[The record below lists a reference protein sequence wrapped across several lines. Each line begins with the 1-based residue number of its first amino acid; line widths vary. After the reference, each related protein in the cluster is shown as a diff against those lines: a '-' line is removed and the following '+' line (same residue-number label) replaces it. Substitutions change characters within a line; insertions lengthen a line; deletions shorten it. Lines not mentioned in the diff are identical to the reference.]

1 MWYNKENKVDGSYLV
16 ESPPRSHIFELN
28 RNKNMMNRRMEAS
41 MNIISQPGERVNI
54 ISGNIPKIIQTAV
67 LDEGEKWEMH
77 KLRIPDVAAKLAR
90 IGQPGRAYRMEHCAE
105 MLVYQW
111 CKNCGR
117 KHIITAQLCRDR
129 FCPVCGWRLSLKR
142 FATMV
147 DIVQGLRREHPD
159 ATWQFVTLTCENCP
173 VNELRSTMSE
183 MLGAWDKIMRRRTT
197 IAKVIGWA
205 RSLEITF
212 NAEKRTL
219 HPHFHVLLL
228 WKEGLRPDNFLESAW
243 METVRLRTAPAAQ
256 HSDVIEPLRA
266 ATEHGPDSADEVTG
280 AVLETFK
287 YSVKSKD
294 LNEMPLYLFRELD
307 QALRGRR
314 MVAFGG
320 KVKEYAR
327 LLDAERTIEE
337 PEDDT
342 ADDEEMAR
350 CAACGSVKLIQIVGA
365 WTGDG
370 YLWRKAAQG

>member
-1 MWYNKENKVDGSYLV
+1 
-16 ESPPRSHIFELN
+16 
-28 RNKNMMNRRMEAS
+28 

-54 ISGNIPKIIQTAV
+54 VSGNIPRIIQTAV
-67 LDEGEKWEMH
+67 LEEGEKWELH
-77 KLRIPDVAAKLAR
+77 KLKIPDVAAKLAK
-90 IGQPGRAYRMEHCAE
+90 IGQAGRAYRMEHCSE
-105 MLVYQW
+105 LLVYQW

-117 KHIITAQLCRDR
+117 KHIINAQLCRDR

-147 DIVQGLRREHPD
+147 DIVQGLRREYPG
-159 ATWQFVTLTCENCP
+159 AVWQFVTLTCKNCP
-173 VNELRSTMSE
+173 VNELRVTMSE

-197 IAKVIGWA
+197 IAKLIGWA

-228 WKEGLRPDNFLESAW
+228 WKEGQNPDNFLERAW
-243 METVRLRTAPAAQ
+243 MDTVRLKTEPAAQ
-256 HSDVIEPLRA
+256 HSDVIESLRT

-327 LLDAERTIEE
+327 LLDAEKTMED

-342 ADDEEMAR
+342 TDEEEMAR
-350 CAACGSVKLIQIVGA
+350 CADCGSVKLIQIVGA

-370 YLWRKAAQG
+370 YLWRKAAQV